1 MTWCGRAGRLAVVW
15 VALILV
21 LASGAFA
28 EPPSRTPS
36 LPLPTKLATT
46 YNLAQTAVML
56 PDGRFVVGRWDGS
69 LQLWQLASLGVAKNT
84 GPRIL
89 QTQAMPSGE
98 GVQMVAALDGG
109 LIVSGHDGSALALWT
124 VREDQLSLRS
134 LLDYDPSL
142 GAATSAAVVPRGIE
156 KVLVV
161 GHESGF
167 VTLWRRGRLSLSL
180 VGKVDVRSSQPV
192 PSPYPLKHIRAVVPW
207 RDGQVITGSEDGDLV
222 LLQLRAF
229 EPPLSTV
236 VAMSAMSAVV
246 MARGRYSATAQR
258 GINALALRGDRLAVA
273 SCAVGQQQ
281 GNLHLLRVHPSRFEP
296 LDEARLQGDPGRA
309 QVFAF
314 STLWAE
320 PKNRPLLW
328 VSTQEGLL
336 WQLMLDGDKLRLV
349 GQVPVASNVGTAL
362 VYDAE
367 HQLLVAVGHEATVL
381 RVP

>member
-1 MTWCGRAGRLAVVW
+1 MTRGGLRGWLAGVFLLAAVS
-15 VALILV
+15 VAY
-21 LASGAFA
+21 A
-28 EPPSRTPS
+28 ELPSRPPS

-46 YNLAQTAVML
+46 YSLAQTAVML

-69 LQLWQLASLGVAKNT
+69 LQLWQLASLGGTKNT

-89 QTQAMPSGE
+89 QAQAMPSGE
-98 GVQMVAALDGG
+98 GVQMVAVLDGG
-109 LIVSGHDGSALALWT
+109 LIVSGHDGSSLALWT

-142 GAATSAAVVPRGIE
+142 GVATSAAAVPRGTE
-156 KVLVV
+156 QVLVV

-222 LLQLRAF
+222 LLQLRAV
-229 EPPLSTV
+229 EPTLSTV
-236 VAMSAMSAVV
+236 AAMSAVV
-246 MARGRYSATAQR
+246 MARSRYSATAQR
-258 GINALALRGDRLAVA
+258 GINALALRGNLLAVA

-296 LDEARLQGDPGRA
+296 LDEARLQADSGRA

-320 PKNRPLLW
+320 PKTRPLLW

-336 WQLMLDGDKLRLV
+336 WQLLLDGDKLRLV